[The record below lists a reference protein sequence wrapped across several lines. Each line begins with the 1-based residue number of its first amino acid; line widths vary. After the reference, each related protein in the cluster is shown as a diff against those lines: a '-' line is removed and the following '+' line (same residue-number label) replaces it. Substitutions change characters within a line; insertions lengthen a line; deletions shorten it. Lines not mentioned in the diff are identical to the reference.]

1 MKDIPHTKSRRR
13 AWQLASMLLI
23 VAGAAS
29 EALRYYVLVSDF
41 SELVKTVCVW
51 FPSALFT
58 AGVLA
63 GLLSWPKEEAKET
76 SYEREDRLARLEAKK
91 RGGRPDNYLPAPYRQ
106 LVNDAFE
113 AGAENQPL
121 LERLDLLEAIDE
133 APSATPR
140 EHQHEPHAARAPLA
154 LIEWRPT
161 PSPGTT
167 RGLAG

>member
-1 MKDIPHTKSRRR
+1 MKDIAHTKSRRR
-13 AWQLASMLLI
+13 AWQRASMLLI

-58 AGVLA
+58 AGALA
-63 GLLSWPKEEAKET
+63 ALLSWPKEEAKET

-91 RGGRPDNYLPAPYRQ
+91 RGGRPDNYLPAHYRA

-113 AGAENQPL
+113 AGAENLPL
-121 LERLDLLEAIDE
+121 FERRELLGVVEA
-133 APSATPR
+133 APSAGTRGHLYAPR
-140 EHQHEPHAARAPLA
+140 AAGEPIA
-154 LIEWRPT
+154 LIEGRC
-161 PSPGTT
+161 SPNTAAT
-167 RGLAG
+167 QNLS